1 MTQTPLKTGT
11 VSLASQRCYYPP
23 SVHSRPSTSRC
34 PPFSF
39 GAAGDANCSAGT
51 RDRFPDS
58 GMVQS
63 SIAVREHRFL
73 RTYVCA
79 YDCRCRGSAADRGG
93 ISGSRWDPVRH
104 VPWLF
109 PPILASLLELGVVWL
124 WHTPVLHS
132 AARQNTA
139 ALVAEQGTF
148 LLSGLVLWMA
158 ALGGDAT
165 FRGTR
170 GASGIVALLLTAMHM
185 TLLGVLLALAPRSL
199 YEHRHGYSGLSAL
212 EDQHLGGAIMLI
224 VGGLSYLAGGLWLSF
239 ELLRRENIPR
249 RSAIEA

>member
-1 MTQTPLKTGT
+1 MRIVPLVLGI
-11 VSLASQRCYYPP
+11 VSLTLAWCSPALQFASTAFFAHM
-23 SVHSRPSTSRC
+23 SVHMTVVAV
-34 PPFSF
+34 
-39 GAAGDANCSAGT
+39 AA
-51 RDRFPDS
+51 PL
-58 GMVQS
+58 
-63 SIAVREHRFL
+63 IA
-73 RTYVCA
+73 A
-79 YDCRCRGSAADRGG
+79 G

-124 WHTPVLHS
+124 WHTPVLHT

-185 TLLGVLLALAPRSL
+185 TLLGALLALAPRSL

-239 ELLRRENIPR
+239 ELLRRADIPR